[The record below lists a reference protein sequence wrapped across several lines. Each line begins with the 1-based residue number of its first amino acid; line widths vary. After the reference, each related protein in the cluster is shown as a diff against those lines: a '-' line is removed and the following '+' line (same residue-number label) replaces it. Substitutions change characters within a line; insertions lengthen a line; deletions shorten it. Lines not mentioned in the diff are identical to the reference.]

1 MRRGTCLAYYDQCT
15 SHGFLIFLSN
25 HLHLEYN
32 IFYHIGMYF
41 NDAVLS
47 NYIKQCSNDVW
58 GPLYDVDKHWIGVN
72 TFDSDRVR
80 KHDPRNKKT
89 N

>member
-1 MRRGTCLAYYDQCT
+1 
-15 SHGFLIFLSN
+15 
-25 HLHLEYN
+25 
-32 IFYHIGMYF
+32 MYF